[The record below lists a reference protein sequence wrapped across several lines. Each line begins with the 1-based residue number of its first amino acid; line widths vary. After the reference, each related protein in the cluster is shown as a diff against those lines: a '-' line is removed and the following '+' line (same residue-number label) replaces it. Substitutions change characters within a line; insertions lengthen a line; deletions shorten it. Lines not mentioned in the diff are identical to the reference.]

1 MSRKTK
7 AINAFKKA
15 APGCFA
21 EVIPDGGGNWH
32 ICSARVDAQTG
43 QTLYGK
49 VIASYARRMLAES
62 ICAELNMTR
71 HAASLSPG

>member
-1 MSRKTK
+1 MSRKNK
-7 AINAFKKA
+7 ALNAFKKA
-15 APGCFA
+15 APGYFA

-32 ICSARVDAQTG
+32 TCAARVDQQTG

-62 ICAELNMTR
+62 ICANLNMAR
-71 HAASLSPG
+71 HAAGLSPS